1 MMILLVL
8 GEQEVVEV
16 VHRQGW
22 QVLDE
27 ASQAQVLHEVV
38 VEDQQSPVWQ
48 GQAK

>member
-1 MMILLVL
+1 MTLVVL

-38 VEDQQSPVWQ
+38 VVEDQQRPVWQ